1 MTVCREFGALPESGG
16 YLDQPADV
24 MVRWQ
29 DYAVVEGEAREAR
42 RRIAEV
48 QAKARTN

>member
-1 MTVCREFGALPESGG
+1 MSFCREFKQLPEPGG

-29 DYAVVEGEAREAR
+29 DYMTVEGEALEMRRKIEEA
-42 RRIAEV
+42 
-48 QAKARTN
+48 QAKGRKN

>member
-1 MTVCREFGALPESGG
+1 MKMCQEFKALPERGG

-24 MVRWQ
+24 MVRWH
-29 DYAVVEGEAREAR
+29 DYIVIEGEALEMR
-42 RRIAEV
+42 RRIEEA